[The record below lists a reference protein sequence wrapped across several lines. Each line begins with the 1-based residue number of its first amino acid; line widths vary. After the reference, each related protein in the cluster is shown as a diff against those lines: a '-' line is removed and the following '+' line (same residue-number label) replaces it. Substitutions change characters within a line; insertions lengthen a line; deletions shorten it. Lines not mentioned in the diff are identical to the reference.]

1 MINRKFAQSSAL
13 LNVQEIKAQPGSKL
27 KSAIDKINA
36 LYPADIVD
44 HYKPEAVTGILNK
57 IA

>member
-1 MINRKFAQSSAL
+1 MSI
-13 LNVQEIKAQPGSKL
+13 QEIKAQPGSKL

-36 LYPADIVD
+36 LYPSDIVE
-44 HYKPEAVTGILNK
+44 HYKPEAVNSLLNK

>member
-1 MINRKFAQSSAL
+1 L
-13 LNVQEIKAQPGSKL
+13 LNVQEIKAQPGTKL

-36 LYPADIVD
+36 LYPPDIVD
-44 HYKPEAVTGILNK
+44 NYKPEEVTGLLIK